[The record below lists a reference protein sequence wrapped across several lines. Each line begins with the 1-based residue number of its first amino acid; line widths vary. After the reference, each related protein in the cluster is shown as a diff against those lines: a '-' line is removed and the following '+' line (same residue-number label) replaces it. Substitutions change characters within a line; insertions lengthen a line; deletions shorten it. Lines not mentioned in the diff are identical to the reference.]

1 MANSP
6 IRTHIAF
13 NVPPEYAVLLHPLY
27 LGSGSEQPFFDWLRS
42 EFTALIHKT
51 SVDEIRNLPSIDGRG
66 LIALSTPHDREA
78 FERLRHEMKLSNK
91 HTLVQLLL
99 NRIILKHQGSAAA
112 DSSMPPAAPSEA

>member
-13 NVPPEYAVLLHPLY
+13 PVPPEYAVLLHPLY
-27 LGSGSEQPFFDWLRS
+27 LVSGSDQPFFDWVRS
-42 EFTALIHKT
+42 EFTALMHKT
-51 SVDEIRNLPSIDGRG
+51 SVDEIRNLPSIDGRA
-66 LIALSTPHDREA
+66 LIAMSTQHDREA

-99 NRIILKHQGSAAA
+99 NKIIHKHQGSAAA
-112 DSSMPPAAPSEA
+112 ESSEPHAAASEA